1 MYKDEFV
8 KYLLNGADPEEMM
21 TALEEAIKE
30 VKAQERARAEK
41 AKKRELARSIADAIT
56 EYARLSVDKN
66 IPDMTEEEIDT
77 FGKAF
82 EKEFTVLSTALLGVP
97 AHKPMK
103 SQSYIIDDDADL
115 ILENWV
121 KNFS

>member
-8 KYLLNGADPEEMM
+8 KHLLNGADPEEMM
-21 TALEEAIKE
+21 TALKDAIEE

-41 AKKRELARSIADAIT
+41 EKKRELARSIADAVT
-56 EYARLSVDKN
+56 EYARLSVGKD
-66 IPDMTEEEIDT
+66 IPRLTEEEMDT

-82 EKEFTVLSTALLGVP
+82 EKEFAVLVSALSDVP
-97 AHKPMK
+97 AYKPMK
-103 SQSYIIDDDADL
+103 ARSDIDDADL

-121 KNFS
+121 KNFL

>member
-8 KYLLNGADPEEMM
+8 KHLLNGADPEEMM
-21 TALEEAIKE
+21 TALKDAIEE

-41 AKKRELARSIADAIT
+41 EKKRELARSIADAVT
-56 EYARLSVDKN
+56 EYARLSVGKD
-66 IPDMTEEEIDT
+66 IPNLTEEEMDT

-82 EKEFTVLSTALLGVP
+82 EKEFTVLVSALSDVP
-97 AHKPMK
+97 AYKPMK
-103 SQSYIIDDDADL
+103 ARSDIDDADL

-121 KNFS
+121 KNFL